1 MDVAVS
7 TLAPATQKPAFEPVE
22 GPLRQH
28 AGRESARPTDPI
40 TPRDARKGQTIDLR
54 V

>member
-1 MDVAVS
+1 MDVAVL
-7 TLAPATQKPAFEPVE
+7 TLAPAMQTPAFEPVE
-22 GPLRQH
+22 GPLRHH
-28 AGRESARPTDPI
+28 ASREPARPTDPI